1 MRVIVFGCGRFGAK
15 VAEVL
20 DRRGHDVT
28 VIGSDSDAF
37 ARLPPSFRGKAAIGH
52 GIDVEVLR
60 NNGVEGADAFI
71 ALSDGD
77 NTNVVACQIAKH
89 ILHVP
94 IVISQI
100 KDPIREDTYQTL
112 GIQTISPTRLGADR
126 IREVI
131 AGSLAAKNC

>member
-28 VIGSDSDAF
+28 VIAPDTEAF
-37 ARLPPSFRGKAAIGH
+37 SRLPAGFRGKVAVGH

-77 NTNVVACQIAKH
+77 NTNVVASQVAKH

-100 KDPIREDTYQTL
+100 KDPIRQDTYQTL
-112 GIQTISPTRLGADR
+112 GIQTICPTRLGADR

-131 AGSLAAKNC
+131 AGSQAR

>member
-20 DRRGHDVT
+20 DRHGHSVT
-28 VIGSDSDAF
+28 VISSDPEAF
-37 ARLPPSFRGKAAIGH
+37 GRLPPTFRGKVAVGK
-52 GIDVEVLR
+52 GIDVDVLR
-60 NNGVEGADAFI
+60 NSGVEGADAFI

-77 NTNVVACQIAKH
+77 NTNVVASQIAKH

-112 GIQTISPTRLGADR
+112 GIQTICPTRLGADR

-131 AGSLAAKNC
+131 AADQKR

>member
-20 DRRGHDVT
+20 DHHGHNVT
-28 VIGSDSDAF
+28 VIAGDAEAF
-37 ARLPPSFRGKAAIGH
+37 SRLPPGFRGKVAVGQ
-52 GIDVEVLR
+52 GIDVDVLR

-77 NTNVVACQIAKH
+77 NTNVVASQIAKYV
-89 ILHVP
+89 LNVP

-112 GIQTISPTRLGADR
+112 GIQTICPTRLGADR

-131 AGSLAAKNC
+131 AGVHKN

>member
-1 MRVIVFGCGRFGAK
+1 MRVIVYGCGRFGAK
-15 VAEVL
+15 VAELL
-20 DRRGHDVT
+20 DRHGHSVT
-28 VIGSDSDAF
+28 VIASDAEAF
-37 ARLPPSFRGKAAIGH
+37 GRLPPTFRGKVAVGQ
-52 GIDVEVLR
+52 GIDLDVLR

-77 NTNVVACQIAKH
+77 NTNVVASQIAKY

-94 IVISQI
+94 FVISQI

-112 GIQTISPTRLGADR
+112 GIQTICPTRLGADR

-131 AGSLAAKNC
+131 ASAQPR

>member
-1 MRVIVFGCGRFGAK
+1 MRVVIFGCGRLGAK

-28 VIGSDSDAF
+28 VIESDPEAF
-37 ARLPPSFRGKAAIGH
+37 SRLPPGFRGKVAVGR
-52 GIDVEVLR
+52 GIDIDVLR

-77 NTNVVACQIAKH
+77 NSNVMASQIAKY

-112 GIQTISPTRLGADR
+112 GIQTICPTRLGADHIHQIIVGTQNR
-126 IREVI
+126 
-131 AGSLAAKNC
+131 C